1 MDDGA
6 QRRRPLPSLS
16 ISLRPP
22 CPPRPNPPLRFI
34 QVYRSTPPSS
44 ASVSCCEE
52 DDAGR
57 SAAEENDAAELALD
71 AHPRPPRRATARPD
85 VDRRSP
91 AAGESP
97 DRPCRFLLAAACVQR
112 RGRKTRSSRACV
124 TTYPRRPMHWAPPR
138 APLSF
143 SFSFF
148 FSLSTWT
155 PTWAGPTS
163 TPAWPRKPSRP
174 FIFRLKIR
182 SRC

>member
-112 RGRKTRSSRACV
+112 RGRNTRSSRACV

-138 APLSF
+138 APSPFLFLCFPSAPPGN
-143 SFSFF
+143 
-148 FSLSTWT
+148 LPGPAQNSTRI
-155 PTWAGPTS
+155 
-163 TPAWPRKPSRP
+163 WPSKFPP
-174 FIFRLKIR
+174 D
-182 SRC
+182 